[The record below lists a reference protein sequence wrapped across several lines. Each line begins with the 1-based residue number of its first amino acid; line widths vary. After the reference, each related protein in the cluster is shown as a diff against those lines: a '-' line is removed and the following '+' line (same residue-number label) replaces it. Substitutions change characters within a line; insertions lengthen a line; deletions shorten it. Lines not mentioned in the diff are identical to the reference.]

1 MVGNFFLTSGEIGV
15 VDDTFSRLKSKAGD
29 VQTSK
34 KNTYRNASVESQE
47 MLFTAK
53 KARNHPIG
61 PW

>member
-1 MVGNFFLTSGEIGV
+1 MPTSF